1 MTIMQINFC
10 KLHSGGRIFDSILRR
25 TLYVFFLYR
34 STQQAIYDETIRP
47 LVASVLEGYNGCVF
61 AYGQTGTGKTFTM
74 EGKSLL
80 IYAVRYLK
88 S

>member
-1 MTIMQINFC
+1 MAV
-10 KLHSGGRIFDSILRR
+10 G
-25 TLYVFFLYR
+25 FLIAFRDAHFTYLFLNR

-74 EGKSLL
+74 EGKSLS

-88 S
+88 T